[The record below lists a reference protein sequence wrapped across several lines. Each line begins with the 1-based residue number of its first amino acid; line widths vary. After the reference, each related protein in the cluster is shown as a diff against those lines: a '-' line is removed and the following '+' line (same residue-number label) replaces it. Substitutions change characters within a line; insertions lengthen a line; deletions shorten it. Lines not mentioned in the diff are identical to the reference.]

1 MGEFLV
7 LIGGLTAFISVMAFF
22 IGIGRLIFISDDK
35 KLSLKIILYSIIAFV
50 IGFGTCAANF
60 SLGSMH

>member
-7 LIGGLTAFISVMAFF
+7 LIGGLTALISIIAFLV
-22 IGIGRLIFISDDK
+22 GIFRLIFISDDK
-35 KLSLKIILYSIIAFV
+35 KISLKIILYAVIAFI

-60 SLGSMH
+60 TLGNMH

>member
-7 LIGGLTAFISVMAFF
+7 LGGGIIAFMSVIAFLF
-22 IGIGRLIFISDDK
+22 GIVRLIFISDDK
-35 KLSLKIILYSIIAFV
+35 KLSLKIILFAVIAFV

-60 SLGSMH
+60 TLGNMH

>member
-1 MGEFLV
+1 MGDFLV
-7 LIGGLTAFISVMAFF
+7 LVGGLTAFISVIAFL

-35 KLSLKIILYSIIAFV
+35 KVSLKIILYSIIAFI

-60 SLGSMH
+60 SLGGMH

>member
-7 LIGGLTAFISVMAFF
+7 LIGGLTALISIIAFLV
-22 IGIGRLIFISDDK
+22 GIFRLIFISDNK
-35 KLSLKIILYSIIAFV
+35 KISLKIILYAVIAFI

-60 SLGSMH
+60 TLGNMH

>member
-7 LIGGLTAFISVMAFF
+7 LAGGLTAFISVIAFL

-35 KLSLKIILYSIIAFV
+35 KVSLKIILYSVIAFI

-60 SLGSMH
+60 SLGNMH